1 VRLPERGADN
11 MPAANP
17 SAVPARNPQVQ
28 IATGLLL
35 MISILLYLIDE
46 TRRWVVT
53 EFGLESGTN

>member
-1 VRLPERGADN
+1 